1 MWLNIS
7 NYLEIP
13 FLENSDFFSIAIAI
27 AFACDT
33 FSNITQYERLSIAY
47 NKSFN
52 ELTESIREI
61 IDPDNDISKSEAVFS
76 EFVEDVENKI
86 SIEHKSW
93 SLTTSTKNIHN
104 VS

>member
-1 MWLNIS
+1 MKDYTLNI
-7 NYLEIP
+7 
-13 FLENSDFFSIAIAI
+13 
-27 AFACDT
+27 
-33 FSNITQYERLSIAY
+33 QYERLSIAY
-47 NKSFN
+47 TKSFN
-52 ELTESIREI
+52 ELTESIIEI
-61 IDPDNDISKSEAVFS
+61 EKPDNDISTNEAVFS